1 MNKNTFLC
9 VIVFTICISIIST
22 SSCVMAKESQTELI
36 ISAAVSLKDSL
47 LAIQPEFEK
56 NEPGIKLV
64 FNFGSSGT
72 LQQQIEQGAPVD
84 LFISAGAKQMKT
96 LVDNGFINAKDQ
108 TSLLSNDL
116 VLVMPINT
124 LIKLD
129 KSTCRELVK
138 KEFKFIAMGI
148 PESVPAGSYAK
159 ETLEWLK
166 IYEPLQ
172 SKIVQAKDVR
182 QVLTYVETGNADA
195 GFVYRTDALSS
206 KKVKV
211 VLTIDKRAHKPII
224 YPVGIMKDSKHLK
237 EAKQFYQYLQH
248 KAATKAFLK
257 YGFKLPIT
265 S

>member
-1 MNKNTFLC
+1 MSKSRLLFILVC
-9 VIVFTICISIIST
+9 TISISIILT
-22 SSCVMAKESQTELI
+22 SSCVNAKEPRTELI

-47 LAIQPEFEK
+47 LAIQPAYEK
-56 NEPGIKLV
+56 SHPGIKLI

-72 LQQQIEQGAPVD
+72 LQQQIEQGAPAD
-84 LFISAGAKQMKT
+84 LFISAGVKQMKT
-96 LVDNGFINAKDQ
+96 LIDNGFIDAKDQ
-108 TSLLSNDL
+108 TILLSNDL
-116 VLVMPINT
+116 VLVMPTNT
-124 LIKLD
+124 SIKLD
-129 KSTCRELVK
+129 NSTCRELVK

-166 IYEPLQ
+166 IYETLLP
-172 SKIVQAKDVR
+172 KIVQAKDVR

-206 KKVKV
+206 KRVKI

-224 YPVGIMKDSKHLK
+224 YPAGIIKESGHLK
-237 EAKQFYQYLQH
+237 EARLFYQYIQG
-248 KAATKAFLK
+248 KAASEIFLQ
-257 YGFKLPIT
+257 YGFKLPAA